1 MYFFAGFCRYNGD
14 IHNIFAETLQ
24 TEHTRNRVRQRD
36 TTAEEDMEYRHIKIP
51 TAGEKITIKDGQI
64 HVPENPIIGY
74 VEGDGIGPDITKACL
89 RVWDAAVAKAYGSK
103 RKIHWCETY
112 LGEKA
117 AGLYDGNYC
126 PAETLTVLQ
135 DLVVSIKG
143 PLTTPVGGGMR
154 SLNVALRQELDLYAC
169 VRPVR
174 HYAGVPSPLKAP
186 GKVDIVL
193 FRENTEDVYA
203 GIEYK
208 TGTPENEK
216 VAKFLR
222 EEMKAKFFEGAGI
235 GIKPISEFGSKRL
248 VRKAIQFAIENGRES
263 VTIVHKG
270 NIQKYTEGAFRNWG
284 YEVARE
290 EFGGVTITEEQLYAE
305 FKGKQPEGKIVIKDR
320 IADIMFQMM
329 LLRPD
334 EFDVIAT
341 TNLNGDYLSDAI
353 AAEVGGMG
361 IAPGAN
367 IADHVAVFE
376 ATHGTAPKYANLNKV
391 NPGSLLFSGVMMLEY
406 MGWKEAADLITLV
419 YPEVVSDG
427 IVTYD
432 FARQIDGA
440 TEVGTSQFADALI
453 ERINGGVDLE
463 TKRRAQQEQLV
474 KERKQREIR
483 RLLQPMEEMI
493 ETGRVPHTVG
503 DLMTRSLISVTD
515 EETVESAMHTM
526 TDSNVS
532 SVVVE
537 PNAAGE
543 WGIMTRRDIVTKVVR
558 NNKTPASLKVKDIAT
573 RPLFSVP
580 AETSIQEAAEILAE
594 KGFSRLT
601 ISMGDKVIG
610 IVTEADIFN
619 AVGRFGAALAE

>member
-1 MYFFAGFCRYNGD
+1 MSSA
-14 IHNIFAETLQ
+14 
-24 TEHTRNRVRQRD
+24 
-36 TTAEEDMEYRHIKIP
+36 YRHIKIP
-51 TAGEKITIKDGQI
+51 GAGEKITVQNDKLR
-64 HVPENPIIGY
+64 VPDQPIVGY
-74 VEGDGIGPDITKACL
+74 VEGDGIGPDITRACL
-89 RVWDAAVAKAYGSK
+89 RIWDAAIEKAYGGK
-103 RKIHWCETY
+103 RKIHWCETF

-126 PAETLTVLQ
+126 PDETLKALQ

-143 PLTTPVGGGMR
+143 PLTTPVGGGFR
-154 SLNVALRQELDLYAC
+154 SLNVALRQDLDLYAC

-174 HYAGVPSPLKAP
+174 HYAGVPSPLKRP
-186 GKVDIVL
+186 DLVDIVL

-208 TGTPENEK
+208 AGTPENAK
-216 VAKFLR
+216 VAAFLR
-222 EEMKAKFFEGAGI
+222 NEMKAKFFEGAGI

-248 VRKAIQFAIENGRES
+248 VRKAIQYAVDNGRES
-263 VTIVHKG
+263 VTLVHKG
-270 NIQKYTEGAFRNWG
+270 NIQKFTEGAFRNWG
-284 YEVARE
+284 YAVARE
-290 EFGGVTITEEQLYAE
+290 EFGAVTITEEQLYGE
-305 FKGKQPEGKIVIKDR
+305 YKGKLPEGKIVIKDR

-367 IADHVAVFE
+367 IADHIAVFE
-376 ATHGTAPKYANLNKV
+376 ATHGTAPKYANQNKV

-440 TEVGTSQFADALI
+440 TEVGTAQFADALI
-453 ERINGGVDLE
+453 ERIQGGVDLE
-463 TKRRAQQEQLV
+463 ARRKAQQDRLSR
-474 KERKQREIR
+474 ERKQREIR
-483 RLLQPMEEMI
+483 RLLQPMEEML
-493 ETGRVPHTVG
+493 ETGRVPHTVA
-503 DLMTRSLISVTD
+503 DLMTRSLITVSD
-515 EETVESAMHTM
+515 DETVEQAMHLM
-526 TDSNVS
+526 TDNNIS

-537 PNAAGE
+537 PDGQGV
-543 WGIMTRRDIVTKVVR
+543 WGILTRRDIVAKIVRGAGRNPATTKVR
-558 NNKTPASLKVKDIAT
+558 DIAT
-573 RPLFSVP
+573 RPLVSVT
-580 AETSIQEAAEILAE
+580 AETSIREAASKISDSNL
-594 KGFSRLT
+594 SRFTVLQ
-601 ISMGDKVIG
+601 GQQVIG
-610 IVTEADIFN
+610 IVTETDIFN
-619 AVGRFGAALAE
+619 AVKKYGWAVE

>member
-1 MYFFAGFCRYNGD
+1 MS
-14 IHNIFAETLQ
+14 
-24 TEHTRNRVRQRD
+24 
-36 TTAEEDMEYRHIKIP
+36 TAYRHIRIP
-51 TAGEKITIKDGQI
+51 TTGEKITVRNGKLQ
-64 HVPENPIIGY
+64 VPEQPIVGY

-89 RVWDAAVAKAYGSK
+89 RIWDAAVKKAYGGK

-117 AGLYDGNYC
+117 ASLYDGNYC
-126 PAETLTVLQ
+126 PEETLKVLQ

-143 PLTTPVGGGMR
+143 PLTTPVGGGFR
-154 SLNVALRQELDLYAC
+154 SLNVALRQDLDLYAC

-174 HYAGVPSPLKAP
+174 HYAGVPSPLKQP
-186 GKVDIVL
+186 HKVDVVI

-208 TGTPENEK
+208 AGTPENAK
-216 VAKFLR
+216 VTKFLR
-222 EEMKAKFFEGAGI
+222 EEMKAKFFDGSGI
-235 GIKPISEFGSKRL
+235 GIKPISAFGTKRL
-248 VRKAIQFAIENGRES
+248 VRKAIQYAIDNGRES
-263 VTIVHKG
+263 VTLVHKG
-270 NIQKYTEGAFRNWG
+270 NIMKYTEGAFRAWG

-290 EFGGVTITEEQLYAE
+290 EFGNVTITEEQLYAE
-305 FKGKQPEGKIVIKDR
+305 YKGKQPEGKIVIKDR

-334 EFDVIAT
+334 EFDVLAT
-341 TNLNGDYLSDAI
+341 PNLNGDYLSDAV

-406 MGWKEAADLITLV
+406 MGWKEAADLISLA

-440 TEVGTSQFADALI
+440 KEVGTSQFADALI
-453 ERINGGVDLE
+453 ERIEGGIDLE
-463 TKRRAQQEQLV
+463 AKRKQLQEQLV

-483 RLLQPMEEMI
+483 RLLEPMEEMI
-493 ETGRVPHTVG
+493 STGRAPQTVG
-503 DLMTRSLISVTD
+503 DLMTRTLITVTD
-515 EETVESAMHTM
+515 DETVENAMHLM
-526 TDSNVS
+526 HENNVS
-532 SVVVE
+532 CIVVE
-537 PNAAGE
+537 PNAKGE
-543 WGIMTRRDIVTKVVR
+543 WGIMTRRDIVTKIVHANR
-558 NNKTPASLKVKDIAT
+558 NTATAKIRDIVS

-580 AETSIQEAAEILAE
+580 AETTIREAARILADRN
-594 KGFSRLT
+594 FSRLA
-601 ISMGDKVIG
+601 IAQGDKIIG
-610 IVTEADIFN
+610 IVTETDIFN
-619 AVGRFGAALAE
+619 SVERFGWIE

>member
-1 MYFFAGFCRYNGD
+1 MP
-14 IHNIFAETLQ
+14 
-24 TEHTRNRVRQRD
+24 
-36 TTAEEDMEYRHIKIP
+36 YRHIKIP
-51 TAGEKITIKDGQI
+51 TIGEKITIKDGKI
-64 HVPENPIIGY
+64 NVPEQPIVGY

-89 RVWDAAVAKAYGSK
+89 RIWDAAVDKAYGGK
-103 RKIHWCETY
+103 RQIHWCETY

-126 PAETLTVLQ
+126 PDETLKVLQ
-135 DLVVSIKG
+135 ELVVSIKG
-143 PLTTPVGGGMR
+143 PLTTPVGGGFR
-154 SLNVALRQELDLYAC
+154 SLNVALRQDLDLYAC

-174 HYAGVPSPLKAP
+174 HYRGVPSPLKHP
-186 GKVDIVL
+186 HKVDIVL

-208 TGTPENEK
+208 TGTPENAK

-248 VRKAIQFAIENGRES
+248 VRKAIQYAVDNARES
-263 VTIVHKG
+263 VTLVHKG
-270 NIQKYTEGAFRNWG
+270 NIQKFTEGAFRNWG
-284 YEVARE
+284 YEVARD
-290 EFGGVTITEEQLYAE
+290 EFAAVTITEEQLYGE
-305 FKGKQPEGKIVIKDR
+305 FKGKQPQGKIVIKDR

-376 ATHGTAPKYANLNKV
+376 ATHGTAPKYANQNKV

-406 MGWKEAADLITLV
+406 MGWTEAADLITLV
-419 YPEVVSDG
+419 YPEVIGDG

-453 ERINGGVDLE
+453 ERMKGGVDLDA
-463 TKRRAQQEQLV
+463 KRKAQQDQLA

-493 ETGRVPHTVG
+493 ESGRVPQTFA
-503 DLMTRSLISVTD
+503 DLMTRTLITVTD
-515 EETVESAMHTM
+515 EDTVDAAMHVM
-526 TDSNVS
+526 TDNGVS

-537 PNAAGE
+537 ANAKGE
-543 WGIMTRRDIVTKVVR
+543 WGMLTRGDIVSKIVR
-558 NNKTPASLKVKDIAT
+558 GSRNPATTQVKDIAS
-573 RPLFSVP
+573 RPVVSVP
-580 AETSIQEAAEILAE
+580 AETSIREAATLLAD
-594 KGFSRLT
+594 KNFSRLT
-601 ISMGDKVIG
+601 VQQGGRIIG
-610 IVTEADIFN
+610 IVTETDIFKT
-619 AVGRFGAALAE
+619 VEKFGWSE

>member
-1 MYFFAGFCRYNGD
+1 MS
-14 IHNIFAETLQ
+14 
-24 TEHTRNRVRQRD
+24 
-36 TTAEEDMEYRHIKIP
+36 YRHIKIP
-51 TAGEKITIKDGQI
+51 TTGEKITVVNGQLQ
-64 HVPENPIIGY
+64 VPDQPIIGY

-89 RVWDAAVAKAYGSK
+89 RIWDAAVAKAYGGK

-126 PAETLTVLQ
+126 PDETLKVLQ

-143 PLTTPVGGGMR
+143 PLTTPVGGGFR
-154 SLNVALRQELDLYAC
+154 SLNVALRQDLDLYAC

-174 HYAGVPSPLKAP
+174 HYAGVPSPLKTP
-186 GKVDIVL
+186 GKVDVVI

-208 TGTPENEK
+208 SGTPENEK
-216 VAKFLR
+216 VANFLR
-222 EEMKAKFFEGAGI
+222 KEMGAKFFDGAGI
-235 GIKPISEFGSKRL
+235 GIKPISAFGSKRL
-248 VRKAIQFAIENGRES
+248 VRMAIQYAIDNGRES
-263 VTIVHKG
+263 VTLVHKG
-270 NIQKYTEGAFRNWG
+270 NIMKFTEGAFRNWG

-290 EFGGVTITEEQLYAE
+290 EFGNVTITEEQLYNE
-305 FKGKQPEGKIVIKDR
+305 YKGKQPEGKIVIKDR

-334 EFDVIAT
+334 EFDVLAT
-341 TNLNGDYLSDAI
+341 PNLNGDYLSDSV

-367 IADHVAVFE
+367 ISDNCAVFE

-391 NPGSLLFSGVMMLEY
+391 NPGSLLFSGVMMLEH

-463 TKRRAQQEQLV
+463 TKRRAQQELLS

-483 RLLQPMEEMI
+483 RLLQPMEEMLD
-493 ETGRVPHTVG
+493 TGRVPHTVG
-503 DLMTRSLISVTD
+503 DLMTRSLITVSDTESV
-515 EETVESAMHTM
+515 EAAMHTM
-526 TDSNVS
+526 TDSDVS

-543 WGIMTRRDIVTKVVR
+543 WGILTRRDIVTKVVR
-558 NNKTPASLKVKDIAT
+558 HNKTPASLKVKDVAT
-573 RPLFSVP
+573 RPLFTVP
-580 AETSIQEAAEILAE
+580 AETSIAEAANILAD
-594 KGFSRLT
+594 KNFSRVV
-601 ISMGDKVIG
+601 ISQNDKVIG
-610 IVTEADIFN
+610 IVTETDIFN
-619 AVGRFGAALAE
+619 AVEKFGAALAE